1 MIYKSIQ
8 SPNKI
13 RKALH
18 KGVVIWSSII
28 PGMQPLLKNAS
39 VNLLINRTI
48 QDGTD
53 LTIEYHNAYPKTLS
67 YKVSGIYAP
76 YNSRINFSN
85 PRVILFNGE
94 VVGYG
99 KCKATVTISLINPYE
114 EYEINEVKKTFY
126 INVIM

>member
-8 SPNKI
+8 SPSKI

-28 PGMQPLLKNAS
+28 PGMQPSLKNAS
-39 VNLLINRTI
+39 VDLMINRTI
-48 QDGTD
+48 QYETD
-53 LTIEYHNAYPKTLS
+53 LTIEYHNAYPKTIGYL
-67 YKVSGIYAP
+67 VRGIDVP
-76 YNSRINFSN
+76 YNSQIKFSN
-85 PRVILFNGE
+85 PSVISSNGK